1 MARKP
6 KNVPNSATGRSAG
19 KNVVLKEAPR
29 DDSPV
34 WRFSTTD
41 LNGPFP
47 WPKTK
52 SEELSIV
59 EKLHQFDSM
68 TWKSIEGK
76 AHHFL
81 SQSSISK
88 EAIKRLEDIHRDDE
102 IDNLF
107 SFHLSGKERIIAV
120 RHGNVAKLLWYD
132 PQHSVAPS
140 TLKHT

>member
-6 KNVPNSATGRSAG
+6 KAVPATATGRAGG
-19 KNVVLKEAPR
+19 KNVAIKEAPR
-29 DDSPV
+29 DDFPV

-52 SEELSIV
+52 TEELTIV

-68 TWKSIEGK
+68 TWQTIEGK

-88 EAIKRLEDIHRDDE
+88 EATTRLEQLKRDDD

-107 SFHLSGKERIIAV
+107 SFHLSGKERIIAI

-132 PQHSVAPS
+132 PQHAVAPS
-140 TLKHT
+140 QLKHT